1 MSEAFF
7 GTCHFQA
14 QRNETVAGKLFSYR
28 NTLKLDACCFP
39 CTSGEVVLRGDVSHV
54 SLCRI
59 APHILPQAEEME
71 SHYCM
76 NGIEKATL

>member
-1 MSEAFF
+1 MTEALF

-39 CTSGEVVLRGDVSHV
+39 CTSGEVVLRGDVSHDF
-54 SLCRI
+54 LWRRI
-59 APHILPQAEEME
+59 APHILPQPEEME
-71 SHYCM
+71 
-76 NGIEKATL
+76 ITLLYEWN